1 MIYLQTALAELL
13 PLLPLIL
20 ISLWYQWSSR

>member
-1 MIYLQTALAELL
+1 MIYVQTFLAELL

-20 ISLWYQWSSR
+20 ISLWYQWMAR